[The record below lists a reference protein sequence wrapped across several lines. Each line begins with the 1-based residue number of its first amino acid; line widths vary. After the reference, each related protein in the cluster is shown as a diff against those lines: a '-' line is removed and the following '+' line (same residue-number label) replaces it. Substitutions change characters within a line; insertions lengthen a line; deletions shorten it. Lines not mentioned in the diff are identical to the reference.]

1 MAINDKAVF
10 NLSKGLAESRVTGA
24 KVRARQFRRVVGA
37 ADEVWQM
44 WHGKM
49 LRCSEAM
56 AEIIPKGDAEF
67 ATGVHQSE
75 ESVATIATGV
85 AVRATADLA
94 LDDVTANVALGTI
107 GVQRYLWPVEHG
119 EQLGLVGMQSLQKA
133 IERDEAGAAAEDMR
147 SKRARISL
155 RRRGVGAA
163 QYALRSA

>member
-1 MAINDKAVF
+1 
-10 NLSKGLAESRVTGA
+10 
-24 KVRARQFRRVVGA
+24 
-37 ADEVWQM
+37 M

-133 IERDEAGAAAEDMR
+133 IERDEAGAAAEDAIEACAHLAAPPR
-147 SKRARISL
+147 GWRRTIRFEIGVELPDQRADTL
-155 RRRGVGAA
+155 
-163 QYALRSA
+163 LRSAVQIGEGVELMDQPLGMDPAQGM